1 MGNMVESGHPASLGS
16 QELGIQLCGELCRGR
31 ERDLNTITTTEL
43 YQSAIFGPE
52 MPELT
57 EY

>member
-1 MGNMVESGHPASLGS
+1 MVESGDPASLGS

-31 ERDLNTITTTEL
+31 DQETRTIQL
-43 YQSAIFGPE
+43 QQQSYIYQSPIFGPE